1 MNIQFKKWN
10 CALKWGKYSNGRPAL
25 LLVDAVNGEPIAKAT
40 VNLPDE
46 PLLPGEVFIKNWHE
60 NEGMLKAL
68 EKYGIVEPIGMVDTG
83 RTKAI
88 KCRLL
93 VEPS

>member
-1 MNIQFKKWN
+1 MIIKFKKWS
-10 CALKWGKYSNGRPAL
+10 CSLKWGKYSNGRPAL

-46 PLLPGEVFIKNWHE
+46 PLLPGEVFVKNWHE
-60 NEGMLKAL
+60 NEGMLKCL
-68 EKYGIVEPIGMVDTG
+68 EQYKIVDPIGMVDTG
-83 RTKAI
+83 RTKAF

-93 VEPS
+93 IEPE